1 MKKFLLI
8 LLCLLILTGSYAQ
21 IVRTHIGTTLYD
33 LQTNNSIQ
41 RRVAVHPTAKDVIAT
56 FTASLKNDG
65 AYDDRGTGYAFWNNA
80 SMQWSNSKNVVLTP
94 PIDTFYG
101 RIEAVRVGW
110 PNPMFIGNKE
120 LIISHK
126 SSTGSNGIY
135 QSSRAAAGTST
146 WTDLSVTSG
155 TETWPRAASSGNNII
170 LTSSHFAADF
180 NEVTAG
186 LMFIKST
193 DGGGTWSAPAAITG
207 IDKDNYTG
215 VGGDNYAIDLNG
227 SNVALL
233 TGVSDIT
240 LYKSSDLGNTWTKD
254 TIFPT
259 SWNFIVDGE
268 ILDRADRSD
277 GSYSVLVDN
286 NNKAHCFWSRY
297 VTFSDPSQGAGT
309 FIDITR
315 SGIMYWNED
324 MGNNPPRLIRNTD
337 FLRESTSGP
346 LSPLARFN
354 TEGQTINHMGNGSG
368 YNSST
373 TTWPSTGIDAAG
385 NLYLT
390 YAYNRGII
398 DTTPANTGKG
408 KDADPT
414 GYNLYDVYVMKS
426 TDNGATWTGPL
437 NVTSSKTLENTYPS
451 MARVVDDHVHL
462 VYQEDNLYGN
472 AVMTTA
478 GSTNGTGSQ
487 AGPIHTRNKIFY
499 AQVPVADIVNP
510 ATDFTNPMLRIS
522 NNFQNLVVR
531 KGVTQ
536 VKAVLFV
543 GCGTD
548 TVTGK
553 TFSKTKAF
561 INNNYVEFSEDTSLL
576 TIIGLDTIST
586 GVAGDRL
593 IRITGRDQ
601 AGNLTLRIGNTFYDT
616 LNMGVE
622 ILQDIVAPSITLFG
636 ASPGFVY
643 LNGADYVD
651 PGSDVSDNNPCTS
664 ASVTKS
670 GTVDKATKGTYTLTY
685 TAKDGANN
693 QATATRKVIVG
704 VAPTAKITEE
714 ALSVNKISA
723 KGSTSLDILTEAGTS
738 NTYKWTVKTGTS
750 APVTIGATQNLLN
763 INIPIAVKSFDSI
776 CLEVS
781 NNFDALATPP
791 RTAPSRQCKF
801 LKYSVAGV
809 GISTVSNDL
818 NVSIYP
824 NPTNG
829 DFNIKV
835 EGNRERSARIVVTS
849 MDGKT
854 LSDSKMEI
862 ANSVIPF
869 KSNLAR
875 GTYFIST
882 EVDGKVYLDKIEVR

>member
-8 LLCLLILTGSYAQ
+8 LLGLLILTDSYAQ

-41 RRVAVHPTAKDVIAT
+41 RRVAVHPTTKDVIAT

-65 AYDDRGTGYAFWNNA
+65 AYDDRGSGYAFWNNA
-80 SMQWSNSKNVVLTP
+80 TTQWSNSKNSVITP

-101 RIEAVRVGW
+101 RMEGTRIGW
-110 PNPMFIGNKE
+110 PNPLFIGNKE
-120 LIISHK
+120 IVMSHK
-126 SSTGSNGIY
+126 SSPGLNGIY
-135 QSSRAAAGTST
+135 QTSRAAAGAGT
-146 WTDLSVTSG
+146 WTNLDVTSG
-155 TETWPRAASSGNNII
+155 TETWPRAAASGNNVVLI
-170 LTSSHFAADF
+170 SSHFDASF

-186 LMFIKST
+186 LMFIKSS
-193 DGGGTWSAPAAITG
+193 DGGGTWSAPAAIPG
-207 IDKDNYTG
+207 IDKDNYTV
-215 VGGDNYAIDLNG
+215 VGGDRYALDLNG
-227 SNVALL
+227 NNIAIL
-233 TGVSDIT
+233 TGTDDVT
-240 LYKSSDLGNTWTKD
+240 LYKSTDFGANWTKKS
-254 TIFPT
+254 IFPT
-259 SWNFIVDGE
+259 SANFIPDGE

-277 GSYSVLVDN
+277 GGYSVLVDN
-286 NNKAHCFWSRY
+286 SNKVHCFWPRY
-297 VTFSDPSQGAGT
+297 VTFVDPSLGT
-309 FIDITR
+309 EGRYDPTR
-315 SGIMYWNED
+315 TGIMYWNED
-324 MGNNPPRLIRNTD
+324 MGNEPPRLISGTD
-337 FLRESTSGP
+337 FIRENIAAP
-346 LSPLARFN
+346 LSPINRYN
-354 TEGQTINHMGNGSG
+354 TANQTLT
-368 YNSST
+368 YNAYRTAS
-373 TTWPSTGIDAAG
+373 TTWPSTGIDASG
-385 NLYLT
+385 TIYLS

-398 DTTPANTGKG
+398 DTTPANTGIG

-414 GYNLYDVYVMKS
+414 GYNLFDVYVMK
-426 TDNGATWTGPL
+426 TADNGLTWTGPL
-437 NVTSSKTLENTYPS
+437 NVTSSATLENTYPS
-451 MARVVDDHVHL
+451 MARLVDDKVRL

-472 AVMTTA
+472 AVMTVT

-510 ATDFTNPMLRIS
+510 ATDITNPMLRIS

-553 TFSKTKAF
+553 TFSKTKSF

-576 TIIGLDTIST
+576 TIIGLDTINTSL
-586 GVAGDRL
+586 AGDRL
-593 IRITGRDQ
+593 IRITGRDL
-601 AGNLTLRIGNTFYDT
+601 AGNRTLRIGNTFYDT

-622 ILQDIVAPSITLFG
+622 ILQDIVAPSITLLG

-643 LNGADYVD
+643 LNGPNYVD
-651 PGSDVSDNNPCTS
+651 PGSEVSDNNPCTS

-763 INIPIAVKSFDSI
+763 INIPNAVKSFDSI

-801 LKYSVAGV
+801 LKYSV

-835 EGNRERSARIVVTS
+835 EGNRERNARIVVTS

>member
-41 RRVAVHPTAKDVIAT
+41 RRVAIHPTAKDVIAT

-170 LTSSHFAADF
+170 LTSSHFDASF

-240 LYKSSDLGNTWTKD
+240 LYKSSDLGNTWTKKS
-254 TIFPT
+254 IFPT

-510 ATDFTNPMLRIS
+510 TTDITNPMLRIS

-553 TFSKTKAF
+553 TFSKTKSF

-576 TIIGLDTIST
+576 TIIGLDTINTSI
-586 GVAGDRL
+586 AGDRL

-622 ILQDIVAPSITLFG
+622 ILQDIVAPSITLLG

-643 LNGADYVD
+643 LNGANYVD
-651 PGSDVSDNNPCTS
+651 PGSEVSDNNPCTS

-763 INIPIAVKSFDSI
+763 INIPNAVKSFDSI

-801 LKYSVAGV
+801 LKYSV

-835 EGNRERSARIVVTS
+835 EGNRERNARIVVTS

-862 ANSVIPF
+862 ANSVISF

>member
-1 MKKFLLI
+1 
-8 LLCLLILTGSYAQ
+8 
-21 IVRTHIGTTLYD
+21 
-33 LQTNNSIQ
+33 
-41 RRVAVHPTAKDVIAT
+41 
-56 FTASLKNDG
+56 
-65 AYDDRGTGYAFWNNA
+65 
-80 SMQWSNSKNVVLTP
+80 
-94 PIDTFYG
+94 
-101 RIEAVRVGW
+101 
-110 PNPMFIGNKE
+110 
-120 LIISHK
+120 
-126 SSTGSNGIY
+126 
-135 QSSRAAAGTST
+135 
-146 WTDLSVTSG
+146 
-155 TETWPRAASSGNNII
+155 
-170 LTSSHFAADF
+170 
-180 NEVTAG
+180 
-186 LMFIKST
+186 
-193 DGGGTWSAPAAITG
+193 
-207 IDKDNYTG
+207 
-215 VGGDNYAIDLNG
+215 
-227 SNVALL
+227 
-233 TGVSDIT
+233 
-240 LYKSSDLGNTWTKD
+240 
-254 TIFPT
+254 
-259 SWNFIVDGE
+259 
-268 ILDRADRSD
+268 
-277 GSYSVLVDN
+277 
-286 NNKAHCFWSRY
+286 
-297 VTFSDPSQGAGT
+297 
-309 FIDITR
+309 
-315 SGIMYWNED
+315 
-324 MGNNPPRLIRNTD
+324 
-337 FLRESTSGP
+337 
-346 LSPLARFN
+346 
-354 TEGQTINHMGNGSG
+354 
-368 YNSST
+368 
-373 TTWPSTGIDAAG
+373 
-385 NLYLT
+385 
-390 YAYNRGII
+390 
-398 DTTPANTGKG
+398 
-408 KDADPT
+408 
-414 GYNLYDVYVMKS
+414 
-426 TDNGATWTGPL
+426 
-437 NVTSSKTLENTYPS
+437 
-451 MARVVDDHVHL
+451 
-462 VYQEDNLYGN
+462 
-472 AVMTTA
+472 MTTA

-499 AQVPVADIVNP
+499 AQVPVADIINP
-510 ATDFTNPMLRIS
+510 ATDITNPMLRIS

-553 TFSKTKAF
+553 TFSKTKSF

-576 TIIGLDTIST
+576 TIIGLDTINTS
-586 GVAGDRL
+586 VAGDRL

-622 ILQDIVAPSITLFG
+622 ILQDIVAPSITLLG

-643 LNGADYVD
+643 LNGPNYVD
-651 PGSDVSDNNPCTS
+651 PGSEVSDNNPCTS

-791 RTAPSRQCKF
+791 RTAPSRECKF
-801 LKYSVAGV
+801 LKYSV

-835 EGNRERSARIVVTS
+835 EGNRERNARIVVTS

>member
-8 LLCLLILTGSYAQ
+8 LLGLLILTGSYAQ

-41 RRVAVHPTAKDVIAT
+41 RRVAIHPTAKDVIAT

-135 QSSRAAAGTST
+135 QSSRAAAGAST

-170 LTSSHFAADF
+170 LTSSHFDASF

-240 LYKSSDLGNTWTKD
+240 LYKSSDLGNTWTKKS
-254 TIFPT
+254 IFPT

-510 ATDFTNPMLRIS
+510 ATDITNPMLRIS

-553 TFSKTKAF
+553 TFSKTKSF

-576 TIIGLDTIST
+576 TIIGLDTINTS
-586 GVAGDRL
+586 VAGDRL

-622 ILQDIVAPSITLFG
+622 ILQDIVAPSITLLG

-643 LNGADYVD
+643 LNGANYVD
-651 PGSDVSDNNPCTS
+651 PGSEVSDNNPCTS

-791 RTAPSRQCKF
+791 RTAPSRECKF
-801 LKYSVAGV
+801 LKYSV

-824 NPTNG
+824 NPTSG

-835 EGNRERSARIVVTS
+835 EGNRERNARIVVTS

-862 ANSVIPF
+862 ANSVISF

>member
-1 MKKFLLI
+1 MKKVLFI
-8 LLCLLILTGSYAQ
+8 LLSLAIVSETLAQ
-21 IVRTHIGTTLYD
+21 IVQTHVGTTRYD

-41 RRVAVHPTAKDVIAT
+41 RRVAVHPTNKDVIVAH
-56 FTASLKNDG
+56 TASLKNDG

-80 SMQWSNSKNVVLTP
+80 LMQWSNSKNAVLTP

-101 RIEAVRVGW
+101 RIESVRVGW
-110 PNPMFIGNKE
+110 PNPMYIGNKE
-120 LIISHK
+120 VIVSHK

-135 QSSRAAAGTST
+135 QSSRTAAGTGT
-146 WTDLSVTSG
+146 WTDLNVTSG
-155 TETWPRAASSGNNII
+155 TETWPRAAASGNNII
-170 LTSSHFAADF
+170 LTSSHFDASF

-193 DGGGTWSAPAAITG
+193 DGGGTWSAPAVITG

-240 LYKSSDLGNTWTKD
+240 LYKSSDLGNTWTKKS
-254 TIFPT
+254 IFPT

-277 GSYSVLVDN
+277 GAYSVLIDAS
-286 NNKAHCFWSRY
+286 NKAHCFWSRY

-346 LSPLARFN
+346 LSPLGRFN
-354 TEGQTINHMGNGSG
+354 TESQTINYMGNGSG

-373 TTWPSTGIDAAG
+373 TTWPSTGIDASG

-426 TDNGATWTGPL
+426 TDNGANWTGPL

-451 MARVVDDHVHL
+451 MARLVDDHIHL
-462 VYQEDNLYGN
+462 VYQEDDLYGN

-487 AGPIHTRNKIFY
+487 AGPIHTRNKIVY
-499 AQVPVADIVNP
+499 AKVPVADIVNP
-510 ATDFTNPMLRIS
+510 ATDITNPTLQLS
-522 NNFQNLVVR
+522 NNFRNVITR
-531 KGVTQ
+531 KGVTEL
-536 VKAVLFV
+536 KAVLFV
-543 GCGTD
+543 GCNTD

-553 TFSKTKAF
+553 PFAKAKSF
-561 INNNYVEFSEDTSLL
+561 VNNNFVEFSEDTSLL
-576 TIIGLDTIST
+576 TIIGLDTINTS
-586 GVAGDRL
+586 VAGSRL
-593 IRITGRDQ
+593 IRITGSDL
-601 AGNLTLRIGNTFYDT
+601 AGNKTLRIGTTYFDT
-616 LNMGVE
+616 VNMGVE
-622 ILQDIVAPSITLFG
+622 ILVDNIAPTITLVG
-636 ASPGFVY
+636 APVAYVY
-643 LNGADYVD
+643 LNGANYVD
-651 PGSDVSDNNPCTS
+651 AGTSVSDNNPCTS
-664 ASVTKS
+664 ATVSSS
-670 GTVDKATKGTYTLTY
+670 GTVDKTTKGKYTINF

-693 QATATRKVIVG
+693 TGTASRTVIVG

-714 ALSVNKISA
+714 ALSVNKVNA
-723 KGSTSLDILTEAGTS
+723 KGSTSLDLLTESGTS
-738 NTYKWTVKTGTS
+738 NNYKWTVKAGSQVT
-750 APVTIGATQNLLN
+750 TIGATQNLVN
-763 INIPIAVKSFDSI
+763 ATIPPAVKSFDSI

-781 NNFDALATPP
+781 NAFNTSVEPAKPI
-791 RTAPSRQCKF
+791 SKECKF
-801 LKYSVAGV
+801 LKYSAS
-809 GISTVSNDL
+809 ISSVSNALTVS
-818 NVSIYP
+818 VFP
-824 NPTNG
+824 NPSNG
-829 DFNIKV
+829 EFNIKV
-835 EGNRERSARIVVTS
+835 EGNRENKARIVITS

-854 LSDSKMEI
+854 VSNSQVEI
-862 ANSVIPF
+862 NGNQIPF
-869 KSNLAR
+869 KSNLSK
-875 GTYFIST
+875 GSYFIST
-882 EVDGKVYLDKIEVR
+882 EIDGQVHLEKIEVR

>member
-41 RRVAVHPTAKDVIAT
+41 RRVAVHPTTKDVIAT

-110 PNPMFIGNKE
+110 PNPMFVGNKE

-170 LTSSHFAADF
+170 LTSSHFDASF

-207 IDKDNYTG
+207 IVKDNYTG

-240 LYKSSDLGNTWTKD
+240 LYKSSDLGNTWTKKS
-254 TIFPT
+254 IFPI

-337 FLRESTSGP
+337 FLRESISGP

-478 GSTNGTGSQ
+478 GSTNGTASQ

-499 AQVPVADIVNP
+499 AQVPVADILNP

-522 NNFQNLVVR
+522 NNFQNLAVR
-531 KGVTQ
+531 KGVNQ

-543 GCGTD
+543 GCGTV

-553 TFSKTKAF
+553 TFAKTKAF

-616 LNMGVE
+616 LIMGIE
-622 ILQDIVAPSITLFG
+622 ILEDKVAPSITLLG

-643 LNGADYVD
+643 LNGANYVD
-651 PGSDVSDNNPCTS
+651 PGSEVSDNNPCTS

-670 GTVDKATKGTYTLTY
+670 GTVDKATKATYTITY

-750 APVTIGATQNLLN
+750 APITIGATQNLLN